1 MKGYEDIVATLAF
14 LVVVLAGGYVYLNS
28 QVIKQREVLQV
39 PEKRVEL
46 KEQARPKID
55 LSNFASAV
63 KHTE

>member
-28 QVIKQREVLQV
+28 QVIKQKEVLQV

-46 KEQARPKID
+46 KADKKQTFES
-55 LSNFASAV
+55 LV
-63 KHTE
+63 KRTE